1 MRPATS
7 PADLATDPIDR
18 YWLGKSQLVFCGS
31 PTICGTITWGAPDAG
46 DVKELIQA
54 LALAQHPGLAGGF
67 AVFMDASSIERVDWQ
82 PFSELATFVRDQ
94 LPAWSKVITKQAVIV
109 PSGPAGAMLA
119 GMVPMLGG
127 AFAMKFF
134 SDAGEA
140 LDWLGWARDASAIAI
155 LDEAR
160 TLAAAARGITPTI
173 HQLRAW
179 LATDL
184 IGPSLE
190 SAARSLGT
198 SARTLQRELQG
209 ATTSFTAEVQA
220 ARVREACRL
229 LAETDEKIEVIART
243 VGCSTASQLS
253 TLFRKIVGETPAVYR
268 ERLTAGRGPTGD

>member
-1 MRPATS
+1 MRAATS
-7 PADLATDPIDR
+7 PNDLASDPIDR
-18 YWLGKSQLVFCGS
+18 YWLGKSLLVFCRS
-31 PTICGTITWGAPDAG
+31 STVCGTIAWGTPDSA
-46 DVKELIQA
+46 DIKELTQA
-54 LALAQHPGLAGGF
+54 LALALHPALAGGF
-67 AVFMDASSIERVDWQ
+67 SVFMETSGIERVDWQ
-82 PFSELATFVRDQ
+82 PFSELAAYVRDQ
-94 LPAWSKVITKQAVIV
+94 LPAWSKVIAKQAVIV

-127 AFAMKFF
+127 AFPMKFF
-134 SDAGEA
+134 NEAAEA
-140 LDWLGWARDASAIAI
+140 LDWLGWARDADAIAA

-160 TLAAAARGITPTI
+160 TLAANARGITPTI
-173 HQLRAW
+173 HQLRAF

-198 SARTLQRELQG
+198 SARTLQRELQT
-209 ATTSFTAEVQA
+209 ANTSFTAEVQA

-268 ERLTAGRGPTGD
+268 ERLTAGRGRTSS

>member
-1 MRPATS
+1 M
-7 PADLATDPIDR
+7 
-18 YWLGKSQLVFCGS
+18 FCGS
-31 PTICGTITWGAPDAG
+31 PTICGTVTWGAPESADIN
-46 DVKELIQA
+46 ELTQA
-54 LALAQHPGLAGGF
+54 LGLARHPALAGGF
-67 AVFMDASSIERVDWQ
+67 AVFMDASGIERVDWQ
-82 PFSELATFVRDQ
+82 PFSELAIFVRDQ
-94 LPAWSKVITKQAVIV
+94 LPAWSRVITKQAVIV

-127 AFAMKFF
+127 AFPMKFF

-140 LDWLGWARDASAIAI
+140 LDWLGWARDTDAIAT

-160 TLAAAARGITPTI
+160 KLAADARGITPTI

-198 SARTLQRELQG
+198 SARTLQRELQT
-209 ATTSFTAEVQA
+209 ANTSFTAEVQA

-253 TLFRKIVGETPAVYR
+253 TLFRKVVDETPARYR
-268 ERLTAGRGPTGD
+268 ERLAESRKRQ